1 MPSETLVRNSSHSS
15 PREFVSRAS
24 FVAKKKEPRDEKKNQ
39 PGDAERQKPLSAFVP
54 NASEKK
60 KATRRLLDLR
70 RPAFRA
76 KSPFVENG
84 KT

>member
-1 MPSETLVRNSSHSS
+1 L
-15 PREFVSRAS
+15 SR
-24 FVAKKKEPRDEKKNQ
+24 KKKEPRDEKKNQ
-39 PGDAERQKPLSAFVP
+39 PGDASERQKPLSDAVP

-84 KT
+84 KA